1 METIDELLK
10 RCDNLIKNNEETLK
24 EMKEMERNVNF
35 LINEYKTNPGYFR
48 LEDGPVTI
56 EDVIKTTF
64 NFAWA
69 SQKVYDFNKNRNN
82 E

>member
-1 METIDELLK
+1 METVDETLK
-10 RCDNLIKNNEETLK
+10 RCDDLIKNSQETLK
-24 EMKEMERNVNF
+24 EMKEMENNINF

-48 LEDGPVTI
+48 DDDGPVTI

-64 NFAWA
+64 DFAWA
-69 SQKVYDFNKNRNN
+69 SQKLYDLNKSRNN

>member
-1 METIDELLK
+1 METVDETLK
-10 RCDNLIKNNEETLK
+10 RCDDLIKNSQEILNETK
-24 EMKEMERNVNF
+24 EMNSHINF
-35 LINEYKTNPGYFR
+35 LINEYKTNPGYFKDD
-48 LEDGPVTI
+48 DGPVTI

-69 SQKVYDFNKNRNN
+69 YQKLYDLNKNRNN